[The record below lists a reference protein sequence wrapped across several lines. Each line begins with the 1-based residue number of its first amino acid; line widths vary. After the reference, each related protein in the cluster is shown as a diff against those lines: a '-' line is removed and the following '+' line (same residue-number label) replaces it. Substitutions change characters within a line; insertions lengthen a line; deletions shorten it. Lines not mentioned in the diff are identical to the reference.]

1 MSIADYANR
10 KYDFLAFQNVNADK
24 ERRLGLLLYDED
36 TSGKIC
42 VGIQKLAQR
51 WALEFLTERGS
62 MPGLPSRGAPFM
74 LSLRRG
80 ELLSQFDVIQAFAL
94 SALQIRTTLQTE
106 EYDGMPDDERLD
118 AATLISVGFL
128 PGYLNMRVMITSLA
142 GDERAIILPIT
153 TLP

>member
-24 ERRLGLLLYDED
+24 ESRLGLLLYDED

-62 MPGLPSRGAPFM
+62 MPGLPNRGAPFM

-118 AATLISVGFL
+118 EATLISVGFL